1 MYVVTAD
8 NIKDIHEEVI
18 AESGGVPGVLST
30 GTLDHIAFECN
41 IRNDVFVRAA
51 VALHGVITMHT
62 FFDGNKRTGFI
73 TADVILRSQGYEIQ
87 ADEKDIIDFLLQ
99 VASYRV
105 DVKGVEEW
113 FRKNTVR
120 A

>member
-1 MYVVTAD
+1 MYVLTAA
-8 NIKDIHEEVI
+8 NIKDIHDEVI
-18 AESGGVPGVLST
+18 ANSGGSPGVLII
-30 GTLDHIAFECN
+30 GTLEHISFECN
-41 IRNDVFVRAA
+41 RRNDVFVKAA
-51 VALHGVITMHT
+51 VALHGVVTMHP

-73 TADVILRSQGYEIQ
+73 TADVILRSQGYETQ